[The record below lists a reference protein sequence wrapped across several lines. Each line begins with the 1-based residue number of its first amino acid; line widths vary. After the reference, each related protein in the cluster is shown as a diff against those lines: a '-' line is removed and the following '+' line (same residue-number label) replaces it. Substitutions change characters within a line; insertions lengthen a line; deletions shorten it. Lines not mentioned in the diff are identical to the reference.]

1 MMSNGTAT
9 FWIII
14 AAVSASFGA
23 LHGYLFNDGPTLP
36 GIIYGT
42 CVGVLVIAYKRGVL
56 LAGYSKWLRP

>member
-1 MMSNGTAT
+1 MSNGTAT
-9 FWIII
+9 FLIII

-42 CVGVLVIAYKRGVL
+42 CVGVLVIA
-56 LAGYSKWLRP
+56 